1 MDHLVRRGP
10 LGEVS
15 GGTRLHHLGGERIL
29 GMNGQHYDAHI
40 GAQSQDLA
48 GRFQTA
54 DARHV
59 HVHQDHV
66 GVMLPTEGHGGFPAL
81 CLAHH
86 LDPADIFQNASY
98 PCTHQLMIIDQ
109 EYINHPN
116 TPFFISLY
124 AS

>member
-1 MDHLVRRGP
+1 M
-10 LGEVS
+10 
-15 GGTRLHHLGGERIL
+15 
-29 GMNGQHYDAHI
+29 
-40 GAQSQDLA
+40 
-48 GRFQTA
+48 
-54 DARHV
+54 
-59 HVHQDHV
+59 
-66 GVMLPTEGHGGFPAL
+66 MLTTESDCGFPAL
-81 CLAHH
+81 RLAHH